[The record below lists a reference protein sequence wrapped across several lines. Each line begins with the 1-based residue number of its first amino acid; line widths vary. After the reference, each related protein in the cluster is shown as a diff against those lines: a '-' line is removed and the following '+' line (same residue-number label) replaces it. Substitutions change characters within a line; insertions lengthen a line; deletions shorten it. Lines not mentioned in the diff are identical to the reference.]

1 MPRKAMQTEFG
12 RHLVGVRRSR
22 GLSQASIARL
32 AGVAP
37 SYLSRIETGKV
48 NPTVDTAARIAAAVR
63 TSLDDLVLGPR
74 GRDRRGA
81 CAVSRTGACMLDLA
95 RPEVG
100 PVPLPG
106 QEGYTPRQLK
116 LIRKVTALVE
126 AGSPDLLKAL
136 EVLVGQL
143 SR

>member
-1 MPRKAMQTEFG
+1 MPRKATGNELG
-12 RHLVGVRRSR
+12 KRLVATRLSK

-48 NPTVDTAARIAAAVR
+48 NPTVQTAARIAAALR
-63 TSLDDLVLGPR
+63 TPLDALVNGPDE
-74 GRDRRGA
+74 GRKGA
-81 CAVSRTGACMLDLA
+81 CPVSRTGTCMLDLA

-100 PVPLPG
+100 PLPVPG

-116 LIRKVTALVE
+116 LIRKITALVGS
-126 AGSPDLLKAL
+126 GSPDLLKAL